1 MKNKLKKHMLEN
13 GQTTFRK
20 SKDGKNLRIVFWKA
34 QKVNAC
40 GTVFFLNGHRE
51 FIEKYSK
58 TFQFFLKKGFNV
70 ITLDWRGWGLSDRPF
85 PSRPKVQHIYSTE
98 EYQIDLDVVIALAK
112 EKNLAKPW
120 NLVAHSLGCL
130 IGLRRLISNPRR
142 FSKYIFLSPLWG
154 NVRLIPR
161 PFQRLLLRCEKI
173 LQFLSLTEI
182 THQNPKSYKP
192 YSLTVHFKENTL
204 TSDKKQFDRLQAILR
219 ENTELH
225 SGTPT
230 LGYLI
235 AILREINVLNAVDLP
250 NKQIL
255 VLLALQERITDNDA
269 VLRFIK
275 RHEFIKVEKIP
286 KAQHEILIEKEEI
299 RGKALSLMHAFL
311 KAS

>member
-34 QKVNAC
+34 QKVNAF

-85 PSRPKVQHIYSTE
+85 PSRPKVQHIYSTA
-98 EYQIDLDVVIALAK
+98 EYQMDLDVVIALAQ

-130 IGLRRLISNPRR
+130 IGLRRLISDPRR

-235 AILREINVLNAVDLP
+235 AILKEINVLNAVDLP

-255 VLLALQERITDNDA
+255 VLLAVQERITDNDA

>member
-1 MKNKLKKHMLEN
+1 M
-13 GQTTFRK
+13 
-20 SKDGKNLRIVFWKA
+20 
-34 QKVNAC
+34 
-40 GTVFFLNGHRE
+40 
-51 FIEKYSK
+51 
-58 TFQFFLKKGFNV
+58 
-70 ITLDWRGWGLSDRPF
+70 
-85 PSRPKVQHIYSTE
+85 
-98 EYQIDLDVVIALAK
+98 DLDVVIALAQ

-154 NVRLIPR
+154 NVPLIPR

-255 VLLALQERITDNDA
+255 VLLAVQERITDNDA